1 MSQGY
6 KMVLIDLDGTTLTD
20 DKRITARTQKIL
32 EHLDAHG
39 IPVVIA
45 TGRAIYSI
53 RDLFRHIS
61 LRSPVIALNGSIIYK
76 GIRGNVWEYEEF
88 GTELLTEILDTLKK
102 RTEIEN
108 ILLEGIGEYY
118 VKKYDQEIE
127 ETFVHYRHSL
137 PVEFHSEKVPEPVT
151 NLLILSR
158 EKKDEIHDWLNERLA
173 GKIKMIKTSWHWLE
187 GMREYVNKGSAMKKV
202 ADLYRIPLHQVV
214 AFGDE
219 WNDLEMLEEAGLSIA
234 MENGSEEAKA
244 RADLIAPSNDREG
257 VAVMLEEIFADL
269 LVETKYA

>member
-76 GIRGNVWEYEEF
+76 GVRGNVWEYEEF
-88 GTELLTEILDTLKK
+88 GNELLTEILDTLKK

-127 ETFVHYRHSL
+127 ETFVHYRHTL
-137 PVEFHSEKVPEPVT
+137 PIEFHSEKVPEPVT
-151 NLLILSR
+151 NLLILPR